1 MHCWRRFVTDDNER
15 VLDRQYSRARAMGE
29 AEFMGGKGHSTFST
43 WSDASNEK
51 PEGGRS
57 KTPMGAE
64 ARHPSFTRGSGD
76 QANVVRDPATAR
88 GWPGSAAPSAEGL
101 TKAEPPGGPAARAV
115 RFPRSCDRFWIRWR
129 SMARRR
135 SARWLALV
143 ARLHRA
149 VEPSVE
155 QRVNASPTR
164 AGRPPECRHVS
175 RPLSRP
181 SARPFSMPTRSAV
194 AMNRN
199 RRIEVIFSRDLLCSD
214 PTARSLPEA
223 AQVRGARA
231 C

>member
-1 MHCWRRFVTDDNER
+1 MHRWRRFVTDDNER
-15 VLDRQYSRARAMGE
+15 VLDRQYSRARHGRDRVY
-29 AEFMGGKGHSTFST
+29 GGIRDILLFRLG
-43 WSDASNEK
+43 A
-51 PEGGRS
+51 
-57 KTPMGAE
+57 TPRMKNQKGAE

-115 RFPRSCDRFWIRWR
+115 RFPRSCDRFRIRWR